1 MGPMAEDRTNAIRS
15 RLSDARARVRA
26 AAERG
31 GHDPAPVRLL
41 AATKK
46 RSAAEIAAAVRAGVD
61 LIGENT
67 VQEALAKLDAVPP
80 VERHFIGHL
89 QSNKVNKAMPAFDL
103 VQSVDSFKLAERI
116 DRGAVQLGV
125 RYPVLVEVNP
135 AGEASKFGVPLIEVI
150 PLIERIAELDHVA
163 VQGLMAMPP
172 YTDDPELVRPYFKS
186 MKTLFDELAR
196 LPGVEARW
204 LSLGTSHDFEV
215 AVEEGANLVRLG
227 TALFGPRSR

>member
-1 MGPMAEDRTNAIRS
+1 MAEPRQRELEA
-15 RLSDARARVRA
+15 RLNDVRRRIRA

-31 GHDPAPVRLL
+31 GHDPGAVRVL

-46 RSAAEIAAAVRAGVD
+46 RSAAEIADAVSAGID

-67 VQEALAKLDAVPP
+67 VQEALDKFDALAS

-89 QSNKVNKAMPAFDL
+89 QSNKVKKAVRAFDL
-103 VQSVDSFKLAERI
+103 VQSVDSYKLAQKI
-116 DRGAVQLGV
+116 DREACKLGV

-135 AGEASKFGVPLIEVI
+135 AGEASKYGVPLIEAI
-150 PLIERIAELDHVA
+150 PLIERIAELDHV
-163 VQGLMAMPP
+163 VVRGLMAMPP
-172 YTDDPELVRPYFKS
+172 YTDDPELVRPYCKS
-186 MKTLFDELAR
+186 MKTLLDELAR
-196 LPGVEARW
+196 VPGAEARW

-227 TALFGPRSR
+227 TVLFGPRSR